1 MRTFATQ
8 IIEAV
13 KGKQIFEKLIVNGI
27 CLLDEFEEEIKVNP
41 QYTSEFKKILS
52 YMDFVANGTLLPKT
66 KFREIKGDRIKIK
79 RYEFKSKH
87 LRIYAFN
94 QSGGKIVV
102 MGGYKNNQD
111 ADIRQ
116 FNSIIKEFLS
126 IE

>member
-13 KGKQIFEKLIVNGI
+13 KGKQIFEKLIVNGL

-41 QYTSEFKKILS
+41 QYTSEFKTILS
-52 YMDFVANGTLLPKT
+52 YMDFVANGASLPNT
-66 KFREIKGDRIKIK
+66 KFREIKGDHIKIK

-102 MGGYKNNQD
+102 IGG
-111 ADIRQ
+111 
-116 FNSIIKEFLS
+116 SLLS
-126 IE
+126 H